1 MKKRLSLLMV
11 LMMVLSLVPM
21 SAFATAGT
29 VSGGAFSVEDTEEDQ
44 IETVTVKLTQA
55 EMTRINATTAGHH
68 AKLTLNKGE
77 FASPINATVVSKSD
91 ATAYKMPGTGNPAV
105 AGTLT
110 REASDVAYLT
120 LDDAFVYQENGGNA
134 LTDEVD
140 FYVTF
145 DVVMDQEDVGDVTLS
160 IDEVGD
166 SNVYVSK
173 ELVIGVI
180 TESTEGDMKITVKDA
195 EKKIGFDGGEL
206 SRVTISDIDE
216 LDGVATKL
224 VLELDE
230 DLEWDAVKTM
240 AKGITGA
247 TVTAADFKDN
257 KLTITL
263 PNEFVEII
271 LTPFVLDTAKG
282 ASTGDVVLDVTA
294 YDATGKSL
302 ESTDAVIGQL
312 VDYDVTIKAVEKGK
326 KEIPSLY
333 GGEEATIKVT
343 LSGVVGSFTKD
354 RRIDFTLDGAD
365 VTTASIK
372 DIGGTLY
379 GLDYDEDGD
388 LADDGEFSFKVKDT
402 DLDELEFEMKIKTD
416 VNKDGAVTLT
426 AESRDFDNLTV
437 DVAEVTPAY
446 TVEVSKVTEIK
457 KGESLA
463 TADIVIKEA
472 KAGMF
477 ETDQF
482 LVLSLHDNYSDG
494 LAFGSDYELAFTNNM
509 DADDDLVNT
518 DGGTRGDKNTLV
530 LEITD
535 ASRKEAGTITI
546 SDVLVNVS
554 GSEVDGV
561 KALETFL
568 VEAKDLKEAIELSTG
583 EEEDADYAVAYVNVV
598 KEYGTVATTTV
609 FVIGSKTYT
618 VNGVEM
624 TANEA
629 PFVAGKGYTML
640 PVRALAESLGLKADW
655 NSNTKTATFS
665 NDSKVASVTLG
676 ADTMYVNGTPI
687 PLNAK
692 AEIKNG
698 STFIE
703 LRSLASAFSVN
714 LEWDAATKTVTVIG

>member
-29 VSGGAFSVEDTEEDQ
+29 VPGGAFSVEDTEEDQ
-44 IETVTVKLTQA
+44 TETVTVKLTQA
-55 EMTRINATTAGHH
+55 EMTRINQTTAGHH

-77 FASPINATVVSKSD
+77 FADPIKATVVSKSD
-91 ATAYKMPGTGNPAV
+91 EGAYDMPAV
-105 AGTLT
+105 KPAAGTLT

-120 LDDAFVYQENGGNA
+120 LDDAFVYQENGNEV
-134 LTDEVD
+134 LSDEVD

-195 EKKIGFDGGEL
+195 ETKIGFDGGEL

-216 LDGVATKL
+216 AGAAKKL

-230 DLEWDAVKTM
+230 DLTWDPAATI
-240 AKGITGA
+240 AEGITGA

-271 LTPFVLDTAKG
+271 LTPFVLDVAKG

-294 YDATGKSL
+294 YDAAGKSL
-302 ESTDAVIGQL
+302 ESTDAVIGQIS
-312 VDYDVTIKAVEKGK
+312 DYDVTIKAVEEGEKV
-326 KEIPSLY
+326 IPSLY

-343 LSGVVGSFTKD
+343 LSGVVGSFTDD
-354 RRIDFTLDGAD
+354 RTIDFVLDGAD

-372 DIGGTLY
+372 AIGSTLDS
-379 GLDYDEDGD
+379 LDYDEDGD
-388 LADDGEFSFKVKDT
+388 LADDGEFSFKVNGT
-402 DLDELEFEMKIKTD
+402 DLDELEFEMKIFTD

-426 AESRDFDNLTV
+426 AESRDFDDLTV

-509 DADDDLVNT
+509 DADDDLVST
-518 DGGTRGDKNTLV
+518 EGTLRGDKNTLV

-554 GSEVDGV
+554 GSEVDGI
-561 KALETFL
+561 KDLETFL
-568 VEAKDLKEAIELSTG
+568 VTADDLDEAIELSTG

-598 KEYGTVATTTV
+598 KEYGVTATTTV
-609 FVIGSKTYT
+609 FVIGSKAYT
-618 VNGVEM
+618 VNGVAM

-629 PFVAGKGYTML
+629 PYVAGKGYTML

-676 ADTMYVNGTPI
+676 SDTMYVNGTPI

-692 AEIKNG
+692 AAIKNG
-698 STFIE
+698 STFVE
-703 LRSLASAFSVN
+703 LRSLASAFSVE
-714 LEWDAATKTVTVIG
+714 LQWDAATKTVTIIG

>member
-91 ATAYKMPGTGNPAV
+91 AGAYDMPGTGNPDV

-120 LDDAFVYQENGGNA
+120 LDDAFVYQKNGGYA

-145 DVVMDQEDVGDVTLS
+145 NVKMDQEDVGDVTLS

-195 EKKIGFDGGEL
+195 ETKIGFDGGEL

-216 LDGVATKL
+216 AGAATKL

-230 DLEWDAVKTM
+230 DLEWDAAKTM
-240 AKGITGA
+240 SKGITGA

-271 LTPFVLDTAKG
+271 LTPFVLDVAKG

-294 YDATGKSL
+294 YDAAGKSL
-302 ESTDAVIGQL
+302 ESTDAVIGQIS
-312 VDYDVTIKAVEKGK
+312 DYDVTIKAVEKGE

-343 LSGVVGSFTKD
+343 LSGVVGSFTND
-354 RRIDFTLDGAD
+354 RTIDFTLDGAD

-372 DIGGTLY
+372 NFKGLDS
-379 GLDYDEDGD
+379 LDYDVDGD
-388 LADDGEFSFKVKDT
+388 LADDGEFSFKVNGNS
-402 DLDELEFEMKIKTD
+402 LDELEFEMKIFTD
-416 VNKDGAVTLT
+416 VSKDGAVTLT
-426 AESRDFDNLTV
+426 AESRDFDDLTV

-482 LVLSLHDNYSDG
+482 LVLSLNDNYSDG
-494 LAFGSDYELAFTNNM
+494 LVFGSDYKLAFTNNM
-509 DADDDLVNT
+509 DADDDLVST
-518 DGGTRGDKNTLV
+518 EGTSRGDKNTLV

-535 ASRKEAGTITI
+535 ASNKEAGTITI

-554 GSEVDGV
+554 GSEVDGI
-561 KALETFL
+561 KDLETFL
-568 VEAKDLKEAIELSTG
+568 VTAKDLKEAIKLSTG
-583 EEEDADYAVAYVNVV
+583 EEEDADYAVDYVNVV
-598 KEYGTVATTTV
+598 KEYGVTATTTV
-609 FVIGSKTYT
+609 FVIGSKAYT
-618 VNGVEM
+618 VNGVAM

-629 PFVAGKGYTML
+629 PYVAGKGYTML

-676 ADTMYVNGTPI
+676 SDTMYVNGTPI

-714 LEWDAATKTVTVIG
+714 LEWDAATKTVTIVG

>member
-29 VSGGAFSVEDTEEDQ
+29 VPGGAFSVEDTEEDQ

-77 FASPINATVVSKSD
+77 FADPIKATVVSKSD
-91 ATAYKMPGTGNPAV
+91 ESAYDMPGVKPA

-110 REASDVAYLT
+110 REASDVAYLKLDSTFETT
-120 LDDAFVYQENGGNA
+120 LTE
-134 LTDEVD
+134 EVD

-160 IDEVGD
+160 IDEVED

-195 EKKIGFDGGEL
+195 ETKIGFDGGEL

-230 DLEWDAVKTM
+230 DLEWDTTKTVV
-240 AKGITGA
+240 TG
-247 TVTAADFKDN
+247 TGVTKAFDDN
-257 KLTITL
+257 KLTLTL
-263 PNEFVEII
+263 PNEFVEVIV
-271 LTPFVLDTAKG
+271 TPFVSEVAKG

-294 YDATGKSL
+294 YDAAGKSL

-312 VDYDVTIKAVEKGK
+312 VDYDVTIKAVEKGE

-354 RRIDFTLDGAD
+354 RTIDFVLDGAD

-379 GLDYDEDGD
+379 DLDYDEDGD

-402 DLDELEFEMKIKTD
+402 DLDELEFEMEIFTD

-426 AESRDFDNLTV
+426 AESRDFEDLKV

-446 TVEVSKVTEIK
+446 TVEVVKTTEIK

-482 LVLSLHDNYSDG
+482 LVLSLNDNYSDG
-494 LAFGSDYELAFTNNM
+494 LVFGSDYELAFTNNM
-509 DADDDLVNT
+509 DADDDLVST
-518 DGGTRGDKNTLV
+518 EGTSRGDKNTLV

-535 ASRKEAGTITI
+535 ASNKEAGTITI

-554 GSEVDGV
+554 GSEVDGI
-561 KALETFL
+561 KDLETFL
-568 VEAKDLKEAIELSTG
+568 VTADDLDEAIELSTG

-598 KEYGTVATTTV
+598 KEYGVAATTTV
-609 FVIGSKTYT
+609 FVIGSKAYT
-618 VNGVEM
+618 VNGVAM

-629 PFVAGKGYTML
+629 PYVAGKGYTML

-676 ADTMYVNGTPI
+676 SDTMYVNGTPI

-703 LRSLASAFSVN
+703 LRSLASAFGVE
-714 LEWDAATKTVTVIG
+714 LQWDAATKTVTIVG

>member
-29 VSGGAFSVEDTEEDQ
+29 VPGGAFSVEDTEEDQ

-55 EMTRINATTAGHH
+55 EMTRINQTTAGHH

-77 FASPINATVVSKSD
+77 FADPIKATVVSKSD
-91 ATAYKMPGTGNPAV
+91 ESDYDMPAV
-105 AGTLT
+105 KPAAGTLT
-110 REASDVAYLT
+110 RKAADVAYLT
-120 LDDAFVYQENGGNA
+120 LDKNTFEYQKNGNEA
-134 LTDEVD
+134 LSDEVD

-195 EKKIGFDGGEL
+195 ETKIGFDGGEL

-230 DLEWDAVKTM
+230 DLEWDTTKTVV
-240 AKGITGA
+240 TG
-247 TVTAADFKDN
+247 TGVTKAFDDN
-257 KLTITL
+257 KLTLTL
-263 PNEFVEII
+263 PNEFVEVIV
-271 LTPFVLDTAKG
+271 TPFVLDVAKG

-294 YDATGKSL
+294 YDAAGKSL
-302 ESTDAVIGQL
+302 ESTDAVIGQIS
-312 VDYDVTIKAVEKGK
+312 DYDVTIKAVEKGEK
-326 KEIPSLY
+326 VIPSLY

-343 LSGVVGSFTKD
+343 LSGVVGSFTDD
-354 RRIDFTLDGAD
+354 RTIDFVLDGAD

-372 DIGGTLY
+372 AIGSTLDS
-379 GLDYDEDGD
+379 LDYDEDGD
-388 LADDGEFSFKVKDT
+388 LADDGEFSFKVNGT
-402 DLDELEFEMKIKTD
+402 DLDELEFEMKIFTD

-426 AESRDFDNLTV
+426 AESRDFDDLTV

-494 LAFGSDYELAFTNNM
+494 LAFGSDYKLAFTNNM
-509 DADDDLVNT
+509 DADDDLVST
-518 DGGTRGDKNTLV
+518 EGTSRGDKNTLV

-535 ASRKEAGTITI
+535 ASNKEAGTITI

-554 GSEVDGV
+554 GSEVDGI
-561 KALETFL
+561 KDLETFL
-568 VEAKDLKEAIELSTG
+568 VTADDLDEAIELSTG

-598 KEYGTVATTTV
+598 KEYGVTATTTV
-609 FVIGSKTYT
+609 FVIGSKAYT
-618 VNGVEM
+618 VNGVAM

-629 PFVAGKGYTML
+629 PYVAGKGYTML

-676 ADTMYVNGTPI
+676 SDTMYVNGTPI

-714 LEWDAATKTVTVIG
+714 LEWDAATKTVTIVG

>member
-29 VSGGAFSVEDTEEDQ
+29 VPGGAFSVEDTDEVTK
-44 IETVTVKLTQA
+44 TVTVKLTQA
-55 EMTRINATTAGHH
+55 EMTQINATTAGHH

-77 FASPINATVVSKSD
+77 FTGNPKVVSKSD
-91 ATAYKMPGTGNPAV
+91 TPAKYAKDP
-105 AGTLT
+105 AGTL
-110 REASDVAYLT
+110 AIVGSDVAYLT
-120 LDDAFVYQENGGNA
+120 LDKATFETTLQ
-134 LTDEVD
+134 DEVD

-145 DVVMDQEDVGDVTLS
+145 NVALDQEDIGDVTLTV
-160 IDEVGD
+160 DEVED

-195 EKKIGFDGGEL
+195 ETKIGFDGGEL
-206 SRVTISDIDE
+206 SRVTISDLDE
-216 LDGVATKL
+216 AGAVKTL

-230 DLEWDAVKTM
+230 DLDFDSAKTVV
-240 AKGITGA
+240 TG
-247 TVTAADFKDN
+247 TSILTKVFKDN
-257 KLTITL
+257 TLTLTL
-263 PNEFVEII
+263 ANEFAEVIV
-271 LTPFVLDTAKG
+271 TPFVLDVAKG

-294 YDATGKSL
+294 YDAAGKTL
-302 ESTDAVIGQL
+302 ESTDAVIGQIS
-312 VDYDVTIKAVEKGK
+312 DYDVTIKAVEKGEK
-326 KEIPSLY
+326 VIPSLY

-343 LSGVVGSFTKD
+343 LSGVVGSFTDD
-354 RRIDFTLDGAD
+354 RTIDFVLDGAD

-372 DIGGTLY
+372 AIGSTLDS
-379 GLDYDEDGD
+379 LDYDEDGD
-388 LADDGEFSFKVKDT
+388 LADDGEFSFKVNGT
-402 DLDELEFEMKIKTD
+402 DLDELEFEMKIFTD

-426 AESRDFDNLTV
+426 AESRDFEDLTV

-482 LVLSLHDNYSDG
+482 LVLSLNDNYSDG
-494 LAFGSDYELAFTNNM
+494 LVFGSDYELAFTNNM
-509 DADDDLVNT
+509 DADDDLVST
-518 DGGTRGDKNTLV
+518 EGTSRGDKNTLV

-561 KALETFL
+561 KGLETFL
-568 VEAKDLKEAIELSTG
+568 VTAKDLKEAIKLSTG
-583 EEEDADYAVAYVNVV
+583 EEEDADYTVDYVNVV
-598 KEYGTVATTTV
+598 KEYGVTATTTV
-609 FVIGSKTYT
+609 FVIGSKAYT
-618 VNGVEM
+618 VNGEAM

-703 LRSLASAFSVN
+703 LRSLASAFGVE
-714 LEWDAATKTVTVIG
+714 LQWDAATKTVTIVG

>member
-21 SAFATAGT
+21 SAFATAGS
-29 VSGGAFSVEDTEEDQ
+29 VPGGAFSVEDTEETTK
-44 IETVTVKLTQA
+44 TVTVKLTQA
-55 EMTRINATTAGHH
+55 EMTQINATTAGHH

-77 FASPINATVVSKSD
+77 FTGATKVVSKSD
-91 ATAYKMPGTGNPAV
+91 TNGYAKDP
-105 AGTLT
+105 AGTL
-110 REASDVAYLT
+110 ALVGSDVAYLT
-120 LDDAFVYQENGGNA
+120 LDKAIFQTT
-134 LTDEVD
+134 LQDEVD

-145 DVVMDQEDVGDVTLS
+145 NVELDQEDIGDVTLTV
-160 IDEVGD
+160 DEVED

-195 EKKIGFDGGEL
+195 ETKIGFDGGEL

-230 DLEWDAVKTM
+230 DLEWDTTKTVV
-240 AKGITGA
+240 TG
-247 TVTAADFKDN
+247 TGVTKAFDDN

-271 LTPFVLDTAKG
+271 LTPFVLDVAKG

-294 YDATGKSL
+294 YDAAGKSL
-302 ESTDAVIGQL
+302 ESTDAVIGQIA
-312 VDYDVTIKAVEKGK
+312 DYDVAIEAEEKGE

-343 LSGVVGSFTKD
+343 LSGVVGSFTND
-354 RRIDFTLDGAD
+354 RTIDFVLDGAD

-372 DIGGTLY
+372 NITGLDS
-379 GLDYDEDGD
+379 LDYDVDGD
-388 LADDGEFSFKVKDT
+388 LADDGEFSFKVNGNS
-402 DLDELEFEMKIKTD
+402 LDKLEFEMKIKTD

-426 AESRDFDNLTV
+426 AESRDFDDLTV
-437 DVAEVTPAY
+437 DVAKVTPAY

-494 LAFGSDYELAFTNNM
+494 LVFGSDYELAFTNNM
-509 DADDDLVNT
+509 DADDDLVST
-518 DGGTRGDKNTLV
+518 EGTSRGDKNTLV

-535 ASRKEAGTITI
+535 ASNKEAGTITI

-554 GSEVDGV
+554 GSEVDGI
-561 KALETFL
+561 KDLETFL
-568 VEAKDLKEAIELSTG
+568 VTAKDLKEAIKLSTG

-598 KEYGTVATTTV
+598 KEYAVTATTTV
-609 FVIGSKTYT
+609 FVIGSKAYT
-618 VNGVEM
+618 VNGVAM

-629 PFVAGKGYTML
+629 PYVAGKGYTML

-714 LEWDAATKTVTVIG
+714 LEWDAATKTVTIVG

>member
-29 VSGGAFSVEDTEEDQ
+29 VPGGAFSVEDTDEVTK
-44 IETVTVKLTQA
+44 TVTVKLTQA
-55 EMTRINATTAGHH
+55 EMTQINATTAGHH

-77 FASPINATVVSKSD
+77 FTGNPKVVSKSD
-91 ATAYKMPGTGNPAV
+91 TPAKYAKDP
-105 AGTLT
+105 AGTL
-110 REASDVAYLT
+110 AIVGSDVAYLT
-120 LDDAFVYQENGGNA
+120 LDKATFETTLQ
-134 LTDEVD
+134 DEVD

-145 DVVMDQEDVGDVTLS
+145 NVALDQEDIGDVTLTV
-160 IDEVGD
+160 DEVED

-195 EKKIGFDGGEL
+195 ETKIGFDGGEL
-206 SRVTISDIDE
+206 SRVTISDLDE
-216 LDGVATKL
+216 AGAVKTL

-230 DLEWDAVKTM
+230 DLDFDSAKTVV
-240 AKGITGA
+240 TG
-247 TVTAADFKDN
+247 TSILTKVFKDN
-257 KLTITL
+257 TLTLTL
-263 PNEFVEII
+263 ANEFAEVIV
-271 LTPFVLDTAKG
+271 TPFVLDVAKG

-294 YDATGKSL
+294 YDAAGKTL
-302 ESTDAVIGQL
+302 ESTDAVIGQIS
-312 VDYDVTIKAVEKGK
+312 DYDVTIKAVEKGEK
-326 KEIPSLY
+326 VIPSLY

-343 LSGVVGSFTKD
+343 LSGVVGSFTDD
-354 RRIDFTLDGAD
+354 RTIDFVLDGAD

-372 DIGGTLY
+372 NITGLDS
-379 GLDYDEDGD
+379 LDYDVDGD
-388 LADDGEFSFKVKDT
+388 LADDGEFSFKVNGNS
-402 DLDELEFEMKIKTD
+402 LDELEFEMKIFTD

-426 AESRDFDNLTV
+426 AESRDFDDLTV

-482 LVLSLHDNYSDG
+482 LVLSLNDNYSDG
-494 LAFGSDYELAFTNNM
+494 LVFGSDYELAFTNNM
-509 DADDDLVNT
+509 DADDDLVST
-518 DGGTRGDKNTLV
+518 EGTSRGDKNTLV

-561 KALETFL
+561 KGLETFL
-568 VEAKDLKEAIELSTG
+568 VTAKDLKEAIKLSTG
-583 EEEDADYAVAYVNVV
+583 EEEDADYTVDYVNVV
-598 KEYGTVATTTV
+598 KEYGVTATTTV
-609 FVIGSKTYT
+609 FVIGSKAYT
-618 VNGVEM
+618 VNGEAM

-703 LRSLASAFSVN
+703 LRSLASAFGVE
-714 LEWDAATKTVTVIG
+714 LQWDAATKTVTIVG

>member
-29 VSGGAFSVEDTEEDQ
+29 VPGGAFSVEDTEETTK
-44 IETVTVKLTQA
+44 TVTVKLTQA
-55 EMTRINATTAGHH
+55 EMTQINATTAGHH

-77 FASPINATVVSKSD
+77 FTGATKVVSKSD
-91 ATAYKMPGTGNPAV
+91 TAGYAKDP
-105 AGTLT
+105 AGTL
-110 REASDVAYLT
+110 ALVGSDVAYLT
-120 LDDAFVYQENGGNA
+120 LDKATFQTT
-134 LTDEVD
+134 LQDEVD

-145 DVVMDQEDVGDVTLS
+145 NVELDQEDIGDVTLTV
-160 IDEVGD
+160 DEVED

-195 EKKIGFDGGEL
+195 ETKIGFDGGEL

-230 DLEWDAVKTM
+230 DLEWDTTKTVV
-240 AKGITGA
+240 TG
-247 TVTAADFKDN
+247 TGVTKAFDDN
-257 KLTITL
+257 KLTLTL
-263 PNEFVEII
+263 PNEFVEVIV
-271 LTPFVLDTAKG
+271 TPFVLDVAKG

-294 YDATGKSL
+294 YDAAGKSL
-302 ESTDAVIGQL
+302 ESTDAVIGQIA
-312 VDYDVTIKAVEKGK
+312 DYDVAIEAEEKGEK
-326 KEIPSLY
+326 VIPSLY

-354 RRIDFTLDGAD
+354 RTIDFVLDGAD

-372 DIGGTLY
+372 NITGLDS
-379 GLDYDEDGD
+379 LDYDVEGD
-388 LADDGEFSFKVKDT
+388 LADDGEFSFKVNGT
-402 DLDELEFEMKIKTD
+402 DLDELEFEMEIFTD

-426 AESRDFDNLTV
+426 AESRDFDDLTV

-446 TVEVSKVTEIK
+446 TVEVVKTTEIK

-482 LVLSLHDNYSDG
+482 LVLSLNDNYSDG
-494 LAFGSDYELAFTNNM
+494 LVFGSDYELAFTNNM
-509 DADDDLVNT
+509 DADDDLVST
-518 DGGTRGDKNTLV
+518 EGTSRGDKNTLV

-535 ASRKEAGTITI
+535 ASNKEAGTITI

-554 GSEVDGV
+554 GSEVDGI
-561 KALETFL
+561 KDLETFL
-568 VEAKDLKEAIELSTG
+568 VTADDLDEAIELSTG

-598 KEYGTVATTTV
+598 KEYGVTATTTV
-609 FVIGSKTYT
+609 FVIGSKAYT
-618 VNGVEM
+618 VNGVAM

-629 PFVAGKGYTML
+629 PYVAGKGYTML

-676 ADTMYVNGTPI
+676 SDTMYVNGTPI

-703 LRSLASAFSVN
+703 LKSLASAFGVE
-714 LEWDAATKTVTVIG
+714 LQWDAATKTVTIIG

>member
-91 ATAYKMPGTGNPAV
+91 ADAYDMPRPGNPDV

-120 LDDAFVYQENGGNA
+120 LDDAFVYQKNGGYA

-145 DVVMDQEDVGDVTLS
+145 NVKMDQEDVGDVTLS

-195 EKKIGFDGGEL
+195 ETKIGFDGGEL

-216 LDGVATKL
+216 AGAATKL

-230 DLEWDAVKTM
+230 DLEWDAAKTM

-271 LTPFVLDTAKG
+271 LTPFVLDVAKG

-294 YDATGKSL
+294 YDAAGKSL
-302 ESTDAVIGQL
+302 ESTDAVIGQIS
-312 VDYDVTIKAVEKGK
+312 DYDVTIKAVEKGEK
-326 KEIPSLY
+326 VIPSLY

-354 RRIDFTLDGAD
+354 RRIDFVIDGAD

-379 GLDYDEDGD
+379 DLDYDEDGD

-402 DLDELEFEMKIKTD
+402 DLDELEFEMKIFTD

-426 AESRDFDNLTV
+426 AESRDFDDLTV

-482 LVLSLHDNYSDG
+482 LVLSLNDNYSDG
-494 LAFGSDYELAFTNNM
+494 LVFGSDYELAFTNNM
-509 DADDDLVNT
+509 DADDDLVST
-518 DGGTRGDKNTLV
+518 EGTSRGDKNTLV

-535 ASRKEAGTITI
+535 ASNKEAGTITI

-554 GSEVDGV
+554 GSEVDGI
-561 KALETFL
+561 KDLETFL
-568 VEAKDLKEAIELSTG
+568 VTADDLDEAIELSTG

-598 KEYGTVATTTV
+598 KEYGVTATTTV
-609 FVIGSKTYT
+609 FVIGSKAYT
-618 VNGVEM
+618 VNGVAM

-629 PFVAGKGYTML
+629 PYVAGKGYTML

-676 ADTMYVNGTPI
+676 SDTMYVNGTPI

-703 LRSLASAFSVN
+703 LRSLASAFGVE
-714 LEWDAATKTVTVIG
+714 LQWDAATKTVTIIG

>member
-29 VSGGAFSVEDTEEDQ
+29 VPGGAFSVEDTDEVTK
-44 IETVTVKLTQA
+44 TVTVKLTQA
-55 EMTRINATTAGHH
+55 EMTQINATTAGHH

-77 FASPINATVVSKSD
+77 FTGTPKVVSKSD
-91 ATAYKMPGTGNPAV
+91 TPALAKDP
-105 AGTLT
+105 AGTL
-110 REASDVAYLT
+110 AIVGSDVAYLT
-120 LDDAFVYQENGGNA
+120 LNSAFVGT
-134 LTDEVD
+134 LSDEVD

-145 DVVMDQEDVGDVTLS
+145 NVALDQEDIGDVTLTV
-160 IDEVGD
+160 DEVGD

-195 EKKIGFDGGEL
+195 ETKIGFDGGEL

-216 LDGVATKL
+216 AGAATKL

-230 DLEWDAVKTM
+230 DLDFDSAKTVV
-240 AKGITGA
+240 TG
-247 TVTAADFKDN
+247 TSILTKVFKDN
-257 KLTITL
+257 TLTLTL
-263 PNEFVEII
+263 ANEFAEVIV
-271 LTPFVLDTAKG
+271 TPFVSEVAKG

-294 YDATGKSL
+294 YDAAGKSL
-302 ESTDAVIGQL
+302 ESTDAVIGQIS
-312 VDYDVTIKAVEKGK
+312 DYDVTIKAVEKGE

-343 LSGVVGSFTKD
+343 LTGVVGSFTND
-354 RRIDFTLDGAD
+354 RTIDFTLDGAD

-372 DIGGTLY
+372 NITGLDS
-379 GLDYDEDGD
+379 LDYDVDGD
-388 LADDGEFSFKVKDT
+388 LADDGEFSFKVNGNS
-402 DLDELEFEMKIKTD
+402 LDELEFEMKIFTD
-416 VNKDGAVTLT
+416 VSKDGAVTLT
-426 AESRDFDNLTV
+426 AESRDFDDLTV

-482 LVLSLHDNYSDG
+482 LVLSLNDNYSDG
-494 LAFGSDYELAFTNNM
+494 LVFGSDYKLAFTNNM
-509 DADDDLVNT
+509 DADDDLVST
-518 DGGTRGDKNTLV
+518 EGTSRGDKNTLV

-535 ASRKEAGTITI
+535 ASNKEAGTITI

-554 GSEVDGV
+554 GSEVDGI
-561 KALETFL
+561 KDLETFL
-568 VEAKDLKEAIELSTG
+568 VTAKDLKEAIKLSTG
-583 EEEDADYAVAYVNVV
+583 EEEDADYTVDYVNVV
-598 KEYGTVATTTV
+598 KEYGVTATTTV
-609 FVIGSKTYT
+609 FVIGSKAYT
-618 VNGVEM
+618 VNGVAM

-629 PFVAGKGYTML
+629 PYVAGKGYTML

-665 NDSKVASVTLG
+665 NDSKVASVTMG

-703 LRSLASAFSVN
+703 LRSLASAFGVE
-714 LEWDAATKTVTVIG
+714 LQWDAATKTVTIVG

>member
-29 VSGGAFSVEDTEEDQ
+29 VPGGAFSVEDTEETTK
-44 IETVTVKLTQA
+44 TVTVKLTQA
-55 EMTRINATTAGHH
+55 EMTQINATTAGHH

-77 FASPINATVVSKSD
+77 FTGATKVVSKSD
-91 ATAYKMPGTGNPAV
+91 TAGYAKDP
-105 AGTLT
+105 AGTL
-110 REASDVAYLT
+110 ALVGSDVAYLT
-120 LDDAFVYQENGGNA
+120 LDKATFQTT
-134 LTDEVD
+134 LQDEVD

-145 DVVMDQEDVGDVTLS
+145 NVELDQEDIGDVTLTV
-160 IDEVGD
+160 DEVED

-195 EKKIGFDGGEL
+195 ETKIGFDGGEL

-230 DLEWDAVKTM
+230 DLEWDTTKTVV
-240 AKGITGA
+240 TG
-247 TVTAADFKDN
+247 TGVTKAFDDN
-257 KLTITL
+257 KLTLTL
-263 PNEFVEII
+263 PNEFVEVIV
-271 LTPFVLDTAKG
+271 TPFVLDVAKG

-294 YDATGKSL
+294 YDAAGKSL
-302 ESTDAVIGQL
+302 ESTDAVIGQIA
-312 VDYDVTIKAVEKGK
+312 DYDVAIEAEEKGEK
-326 KEIPSLY
+326 VIPSLY

-343 LSGVVGSFTKD
+343 LSGVVGSFTND
-354 RRIDFTLDGAD
+354 RTIDFVLDGAD

-372 DIGGTLY
+372 NITGLDS
-379 GLDYDEDGD
+379 LDYDVEGD
-388 LADDGEFSFKVKDT
+388 LADDGEFSFKVNGT
-402 DLDELEFEMKIKTD
+402 DLDELEFEMEIFTD

-426 AESRDFDNLTV
+426 AESRDFDDLTV

-446 TVEVSKVTEIK
+446 TVEVVKTTEIK

-482 LVLSLHDNYSDG
+482 LVLSLNDNYSDG
-494 LAFGSDYELAFTNNM
+494 LVFGSDYELAFTNNM
-509 DADDDLVNT
+509 DADDDLVST
-518 DGGTRGDKNTLV
+518 EGTSRGDKNTLV

-535 ASRKEAGTITI
+535 ASNKEAGTITI

-554 GSEVDGV
+554 GSEVDGI
-561 KALETFL
+561 KDLETFL
-568 VEAKDLKEAIELSTG
+568 VTADDLDEAIELSTG

-598 KEYGTVATTTV
+598 KEYGVTATTTV
-609 FVIGSKTYT
+609 FVIGSKAYT
-618 VNGVEM
+618 VNGVAM

-629 PFVAGKGYTML
+629 PYVAGKGYTML

-676 ADTMYVNGTPI
+676 SDTMYVNGTPI

-714 LEWDAATKTVTVIG
+714 LEWDAATKTVTIIG

>member
-29 VSGGAFSVEDTEEDQ
+29 VPGGAFSVEDTEETTK
-44 IETVTVKLTQA
+44 TVTVKLTQA
-55 EMTRINATTAGHH
+55 EMTQINATTAGHH

-77 FASPINATVVSKSD
+77 FTGATKVVSKSD
-91 ATAYKMPGTGNPAV
+91 TAGYAKDP
-105 AGTLT
+105 AGTL
-110 REASDVAYLT
+110 ALVGSDVAYLT
-120 LDDAFVYQENGGNA
+120 LDKATFQTT
-134 LTDEVD
+134 LQDEVD

-145 DVVMDQEDVGDVTLS
+145 NVELDQEDIGDVTLTV
-160 IDEVGD
+160 DEVED

-195 EKKIGFDGGEL
+195 ETKIGFDGGEL

-230 DLEWDAVKTM
+230 DLEWDTTKTVV
-240 AKGITGA
+240 TG
-247 TVTAADFKDN
+247 TGVTKAFDDN
-257 KLTITL
+257 KLTLTL
-263 PNEFVEII
+263 PNEFVEVIV
-271 LTPFVLDTAKG
+271 TPFVSEVAKG

-294 YDATGKSL
+294 YDAAGKSL
-302 ESTDAVIGQL
+302 ESTDAVIGQIA
-312 VDYDVTIKAVEKGK
+312 DYDVAIEAEEKGEK
-326 KEIPSLY
+326 VIPSLY

-343 LSGVVGSFTKD
+343 LSGVVGSFTND
-354 RRIDFTLDGAD
+354 RTIDFVLDGAD

-372 DIGGTLY
+372 NITGLDS
-379 GLDYDEDGD
+379 LDYDVDGD
-388 LADDGEFSFKVKDT
+388 LADDGEFSFKVNGT
-402 DLDELEFEMKIKTD
+402 DLDELEFEMEIFTD

-426 AESRDFDNLTV
+426 AESRDFDDLTV

-446 TVEVSKVTEIK
+446 TVEVVKTTEIK

-482 LVLSLHDNYSDG
+482 LVLSLNDNYSDG
-494 LAFGSDYELAFTNNM
+494 LVFGSDYELAFTNNM
-509 DADDDLVNT
+509 DADDDLVST
-518 DGGTRGDKNTLV
+518 EGTSRGDKNTLV

-535 ASRKEAGTITI
+535 ASNKEAGTITI

-554 GSEVDGV
+554 GSEVDGI
-561 KALETFL
+561 KDLETFL
-568 VEAKDLKEAIELSTG
+568 VTADDLDEAIELSTG

-598 KEYGTVATTTV
+598 KEYGVTATTTV
-609 FVIGSKTYT
+609 FVIGSKAYT
-618 VNGVEM
+618 VNGVAM

-629 PFVAGKGYTML
+629 PYVAGKGYTML

-676 ADTMYVNGTPI
+676 SDTMYVNGTPI

-714 LEWDAATKTVTVIG
+714 LEWDAATKTVTIIG